1 MTQLLYFDDLGVG
14 DRWTSQGRTITETDV
29 VNFAGVTGDYNPLH
43 VDHEFA
49 ERSAFGKPIAHGLLG
64 ISLVAGLG
72 SHSPAVATR
81 AFVGIEAW
89 LFALPLYVGDTVRV
103 RSQIEELKVRSRR
116 TGQVSWQR
124 ELINQD
130 NAVVQRGTFTTLVLR
145 AASGANLPSPEWGVK
160 AA

>member
-1 MTQLLYFDDLGVG
+1 MTQLLYFDDLSVG

-49 ERSAFGKPIAHGLLG
+49 ARSPFRKPIAHGLLG
-64 ISLVAGLG
+64 LSLVAGLS

-81 AFVGIEAW
+81 AFVGMESW
-89 LFALPLYVGDTVRV
+89 LFALPLYVGDTVRA
-103 RSQIEELKVRSRR
+103 RSQIEELNVRSRR
-116 TGQVSWQR
+116 TGQVNWRR
-124 ELINQD
+124 ELVNQD
-130 NAVVQRGTFTTLVLR
+130 DAVVQRGTFTTLVLR
-145 AASGANLPSPEWGVK
+145 AAGDASLPSPGWGMK